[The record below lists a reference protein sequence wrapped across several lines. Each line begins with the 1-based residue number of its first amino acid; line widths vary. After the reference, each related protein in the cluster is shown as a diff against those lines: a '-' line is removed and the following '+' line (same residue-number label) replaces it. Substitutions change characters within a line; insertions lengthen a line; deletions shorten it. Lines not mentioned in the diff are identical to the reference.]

1 MQADWLRT
9 ILLGAAAMVQRSL
22 KPFGF
27 RLSRTVAG
35 HRIRF
40 DPATDLGLHLLV
52 TGRFEASSIDQCAR
66 FIQPDSI
73 VLDIGAN
80 IGVHTVQ
87 FAVLANR
94 GKVISFEPARSTFA
108 RLLENVG
115 GIENV
120 IPLNVAL
127 GETSGPSTFYI
138 AQDDAFSGLKD
149 TGRKPILRLETVAC
163 YRGDEIVPAL
173 VRGGRISLVKIDVE
187 GLEVAVMRG
196 MEQLLRA
203 HRPVVFCEIFGGA
216 NSNPDPQ
223 GTLEFCVS
231 LGYQAFVL
239 ADDRLIPATKHRDA
253 LYNYFFIPS
262 EIANGEIG
270 GGPTKFPEALA
281 QRG

>member
-1 MQADWLRT
+1 
-9 ILLGAAAMVQRSL
+9 
-22 KPFGF
+22 
-27 RLSRTVAG
+27 
-35 HRIRF
+35 
-40 DPATDLGLHLLV
+40 
-52 TGRFEASSIDQCAR
+52 
-66 FIQPDSI
+66 
-73 VLDIGAN
+73 
-80 IGVHTVQ
+80 
-87 FAVLANR
+87 
-94 GKVISFEPARSTFA
+94 
-108 RLLENVG
+108 
-115 GIENV
+115 
-120 IPLNVAL
+120 
-127 GETSGPSTFYI
+127 
-138 AQDDAFSGLKD
+138 
-149 TGRKPILRLETVAC
+149 VAC

-231 LGYQAFVL
+231 LGYEAFVL